1 MQAASENPVWVLGQM
16 SGTSLDGIDL
26 ALVRSDGGSVH
37 AFGSGR
43 MFPYSPRIRAVLA
56 EATDTA
62 LAADSCVLADRNRWP
77 AALQDAESLVTET
90 NAAAVADFLATERE
104 LPEMIGF
111 HGQTVVHRPEEALT
125 VQLGDG
131 DRLAELTGLDVIWD
145 FRAADLRAGG
155 QGAPLAPFFHH
166 CLGGVIGAAGR
177 YAVLNLGGIANLS
190 IVDAAVGQPEAPGA
204 LVAFD
209 TGPGCGL
216 LDDWAASRAAMPF
229 DEGGRLAKRGRCDE
243 NTLRELLRHGY
254 FRKPPPKSADR
265 HAFSIAPVAGL
276 SPEDGSATLAIF
288 TVETVARGLAAVP
301 PLPSRVLVTG
311 GGRRNGFLLE
321 SLAGRLDCPVEPV
334 EAVGLDGDLLEAQ
347 AFAHLAVRSRAGLP
361 LTAPGTTGCGKP
373 VCGGR
378 LARSPKRAGGSG
390 SAEEEMGRGR
400 TGPPLSDR
408 GGRSSGS

>member
-1 MQAASENPVWVLGQM
+1 M
-16 SGTSLDGIDL
+16 
-26 ALVRSDGGSVH
+26 
-37 AFGSGR
+37 
-43 MFPYSPRIRAVLA
+43 
-56 EATDTA
+56 
-62 LAADSCVLADRNRWP
+62 
-77 AALQDAESLVTET
+77 
-90 NAAAVADFLATERE
+90 
-104 LPEMIGF
+104 
-111 HGQTVVHRPEEALT
+111 
-125 VQLGDG
+125 
-131 DRLAELTGLDVIWD
+131 IWD

-166 CLGGVIGAAGR
+166 CLGGVIGTAGR

-216 LDDWAASRAAMPF
+216 LDDWAVSRAAMPF
-229 DEGGRLAKRGRCDE
+229 DEGGRLARRGRCDE
-243 NTLRELLRHGY
+243 STLRELLRHGY

-288 TVETVARGLAAVP
+288 TVETVVRGLAAVP

-321 SLAGRLDCPVEPV
+321 LSRVAWTVRWNPWKRSDSMVTCWRHR
-334 EAVGLDGDLLEAQ
+334 

-361 LTAPGTTGCGKP
+361 LTAPGTTGCRKP

-378 LARSPKRAGGSG
+378 LARSPKRAGGGG
-390 SAEEEMGRGR
+390 SAEKEMGRGR
-400 TGPPLSDR
+400 TGPPPQR
-408 GGRSSGS
+408 PRRAFFR